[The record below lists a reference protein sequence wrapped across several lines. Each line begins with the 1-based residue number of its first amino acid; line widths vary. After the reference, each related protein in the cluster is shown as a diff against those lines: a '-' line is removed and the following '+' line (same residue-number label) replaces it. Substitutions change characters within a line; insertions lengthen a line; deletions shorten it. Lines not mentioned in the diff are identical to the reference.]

1 MSKRDLTGGLLTS
14 SRAFAAP
21 LMIGVISDTHLYAR
35 RGTDLPE
42 PVLDLFRRANV
53 GLLVHLGDANTR
65 AVLEHLAELAPLLA
79 VVGNNDDTELQ
90 FILPQTLRFT
100 VGPFTFGAVH
110 GHGGRTAREVVT
122 KRFAGKVDCAL
133 FGHSHRPLI
142 ETAKETVLFN
152 PGSATE
158 RRWSEHFGVGLI
170 KVTPEKF
177 TPDLI
182 LYGNPAHLANIQVG
196 ATA

>member
-1 MSKRDLTGGLLTS
+1 MDTRDPTDGLLTS
-14 SRAFAAP
+14 SRAFPAP
-21 LMIGVISDTHLYAR
+21 LTIGVVSDTHLYTR
-35 RGTDLPE
+35 RGTDLPR
-42 PVLDLFRRANV
+42 PILDLYTRANA

-65 AVLEHLAELAPLLA
+65 DVLEQLAELAPLLA
-79 VVGNNDDTELQ
+79 VVGNNDDMELQ

-110 GHGGRTAREVVT
+110 GHGGRTAREVV
-122 KRFAGKVDCAL
+122 KQRFAGKVDCAL

-142 ETAKETVLFN
+142 ESAKETVLFN

-158 RRWSEHFGVGLI
+158 RRWSEHFGIGLI
-170 KVTPEKF
+170 TVAADKF

-182 LYGNPAHLANIQVG
+182 LFSNPAHLANIEV
-196 ATA
+196 